1 MELGIIPAF
10 IAGLISFAS
19 PCVLPLVP
27 AYIGY
32 LGGTAV
38 TTAGTTQRNQYAT
51 LIHAFFFV
59 MGFTAIFVAL
69 GATASALGQL
79 LNEYVYTIQQVGGV
93 IVIIMGLHMMGVFR
107 IVERRIDASP
117 SLRDSFFGKV
127 ILGPIRWLNGLLYS
141 DKRVHVQS
149 GSGMGYLS
157 SFLVGIF
164 FAAGWTPC
172 VGPILSTILFMA
184 AGTQT
189 VTQGIVLLLA
199 YSLGLGIPFLITG
212 LLLESATP
220 LLRRANRY
228 LPLISFISGLFLIY
242 IGILLF
248 TGQLGVL
255 AARLQQ
261 LMPWLT
267 EFATRNG

>member
-1 MELGIIPAF
+1 MDMGFLPAF
-10 IAGLISFAS
+10 VAGLISFAS

-38 TTAGTTQRNQYAT
+38 TTAGTTQRSQYTT

-79 LNEYVYTIQQVGGV
+79 LNQYIYTIQQIGGV
-93 IVIIMGLHMMGVFR
+93 IVIVMGLHMMGLFR
-107 IVERRIDASP
+107 VVERRIEASP
-117 SLRDSFFGKV
+117 GVRDSFFGKV
-127 ILGPIRWLNGLLYS
+127 VLAPIRWLNGLLYS
-141 DKRVHVQS
+141 DKRMQVQS
-149 GSGMGYLS
+149 GPNMGYLS

-189 VTQGIVLLLA
+189 VTQGIVLLFA
-199 YSLGLGIPFLITG
+199 YSLGLGIPFLVTG

-228 LPLISFISGLFLIY
+228 LPYISFISGLFLIY

-261 LMPWLT
+261 WVPWLT